1 MQELLYIRDRKKIID
16 QKDSSNN
23 KVHDSVNAAKRESR
37 RLQEA
42 HGGLGRGAVQV
53 QR

>member
-1 MQELLYIRDRKKIID
+1 MQELLYIRDRRKIED

-23 KVHDSVNAAKRESR
+23 KTHESVNAAKRESR
-37 RLQEA
+37 RIQEA

-53 QR
+53 RK